1 MYYNGTRKAAI
12 LAVIAAMMIC
22 CPLFGC
28 SSRSES
34 GVSESSTA
42 SQGADLSE
50 EYYIEPSAMEKVL
63 EEIYT
68 DVPDLLKDSI
78 IEPTEEEIEEVLK
91 LNPSNIDDS
100 YIRYSSGSFGLADL
114 YVIKP
119 ASDSIYDLKRG
130 LEDLRLRR
138 IEEFEQYDVY
148 DALTIA
154 QNAEVMEIG
163 NYVVLIMM
171 ADADHALELLRPII
185 PTGF

>member
-1 MYYNGTRKAAI
+1 MAI
-12 LAVIAAMMIC
+12 LLY
-22 CPLFGC
+22 CPLLGC
-28 SSRSES
+28 SSQAES
-34 GVSESSTA
+34 GESENSASSEGT
-42 SQGADLSE
+42 DLSE

-63 EEIYT
+63 KEIYAE
-68 DVPDLLKDSI
+68 VPDLLMDSVTD
-78 IEPTEEEIEEVLK
+78 PTEEEIEEVLK
-91 LNPSNIDDS
+91 LTPSNIDDS

-119 ASDSIYDLKRG
+119 ASDSIYDLKRE

-171 ADADHALELLRPII
+171 ADSDHVLELLRPII